1 MMIDCRN
8 MNLYFLLF
16 SYLFL
21 SYFRVSAEP
30 MNLQKKLN
38 PSLIQQGF
46 YSSVSYSLISPSFE
60 VDVLKSQNQESL
72 GLTVAGG
79 YLYAPQEGWGVATGV
94 GVFQNSKTEKSLPDF
109 LAFRPF
115 TQVIFGLNSQFFV
128 SAGIFMLKW
137 QDEKYQNF
145 ISYVGSEYQV
155 GYKVNSRLNLKFGF
169 SFIRIFG
176 EFIENEKLKP
186 SFVSIKGIESQFL
199 YLF

>member
-1 MMIDCRN
+1 
-8 MNLYFLLF
+8 MNLFFLLF
-16 SYLFL
+16 SYFFFFYLQL
-21 SYFRVSAEP
+21 SAEP
-30 MNLQKKLN
+30 MSLQKKLN
-38 PSLIQQGF
+38 PIAVQQGF
-46 YSSVSYSLISPSFE
+46 YSSVAYSLISPSFE
-60 VDVLKSQNQESL
+60 VDELKSQNQESL

-79 YLYAPQEGWGVATGV
+79 YLYAPQEGWGVATGL

-109 LAFRPF
+109 LAIRPF
-115 TQVIFGLNSQFFV
+115 TQIIFGLNSQFFL

-145 ISYVGSEYQV
+145 ISYVGSEYQA
-155 GYKVNSRLNLKFGF
+155 GYKVNSRLSLKFGF